1 MEPLKSSRY
10 TKIGAIVH
18 DELNGWAKTHSEF
31 TSLVEHAAG
40 VAGFVAVLQQRASGG
55 NQFFG
60 CDEERS
66 GVGETGRVEDWIETR
81 EHAVKQSLDQVLHFQ
96 LTGMMS
102 RAYGVPPNMT
112 NGLCVSGMASPE
124 GNPDVFASAAFK
136 IMM

>member
-1 MEPLKSSRY
+1 MR
-10 TKIGAIVH
+10 
-18 DELNGWAKTHSEF
+18 
-31 TSLVEHAAG
+31 
-40 VAGFVAVLQQRASGG
+40 RASPDLLRYCSSVHPAVTSSSAAMKSAAELGK
-55 NQFFG
+55 
-60 CDEERS
+60 
-66 GVGETGRVEDWIETR
+66 TR